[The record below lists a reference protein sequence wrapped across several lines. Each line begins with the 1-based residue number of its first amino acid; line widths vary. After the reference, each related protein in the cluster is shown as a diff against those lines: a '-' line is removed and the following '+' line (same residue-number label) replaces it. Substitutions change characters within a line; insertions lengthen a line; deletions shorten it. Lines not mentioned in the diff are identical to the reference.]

1 MLSPYWFQIM
11 MMFVCHLLCRT
22 LTIVSPF
29 LPVDILVED
38 YTSKFTLKC
47 KKDAGPVTVTIETE
61 QGSAGALTSKVGTKF
76 NYAKF
81 NVDKGQLTADG
92 GKVLETSLAVTDDV
106 KLTFKAGK
114 GADLG
119 FDYVKGN
126 FYATGSADV
135 MEMSNVAASACF
147 GMAKYGI
154 KIGGEARYNL
164 KGSTTGLTGM
174 NVGAS
179 YATGPVFASVTTSS
193 SFAAY
198 NVGLVY
204 KVNNDLSF
212 ASQTVHTSSKMCDV
226 LAIGGTFN
234 APKVGLLKAK
244 VGSNGVVSACIIREI
259 APKVMLTASGT
270 MSAKD
275 VSTFKPGLGITM

>member
-1 MLSPYWFQIM
+1 
-11 MMFVCHLLCRT
+11 
-22 LTIVSPF
+22 
-29 LPVDILVED
+29 LVED
-38 YTSKFTLKC
+38 YTSKISLKC

-61 QGSAGALTSKVGTKF
+61 QGSAGALTSKIGTKF

-81 NVDKGQLTADG
+81 NLDKGQLTADG
-92 GKVLETSLAVTDDV
+92 GKVLETSLSVSDAV

-126 FYATGSADV
+126 FYATGSMDV
-135 MEMSNVAASACF
+135 LEVTNVNASACF
-147 GMAKYGI
+147 GVTKYGI
-154 KIGGEARYNL
+154 KLGGEARYNL
-164 KGSTTGLTGM
+164 KGSTTGLTGI

-198 NVGLVY
+198 NIGLVY

-226 LAIGGTFN
+226 LAIGGTYK
-234 APKVGLLKAK
+234 APKIGTLKAK
-244 VGSNGVVSACIIREI
+244 VGSNGVINACIVREI
-259 APKVMLTASGT
+259 APKVSLTASGT
-270 MSAKD
+270 MSAND
-275 VSTFKPGLGITM
+275 ISTFKPGLGITM